1 MLSITMMMQFLMV
14 MQTHPSYSS
23 CEHVKCNID
32 DDDDGVAEK
41 SFIIIDHLI
50 LQSFSLLKLLIAS

>member
-1 MLSITMMMQFLMV
+1 MMQFLMV